1 MIKKQVLEYY
11 DWDDV
16 ERFICGELNIVP
28 AHFRV
33 YHAVVGGDYKDL
45 WHVWSKIHFDELI
58 IGRYTELHLSDI
70 DIDYLMK
77 RIVKEFGDWVECL
90 DPILIKLRAEIGES
104 AMIYYH
110 W

>member
-16 ERFICGELNIVP
+16 ERFICDELDIVP
-28 AHFRV
+28 AQFRD
-33 YHAVVGGDYKDL
+33 YHNVVGGDYKDL
-45 WHVWSKIHFDELI
+45 WHVWLTMHYEDIKNGSYAD
-58 IGRYTELHLSDI
+58 LHLD

-90 DPILIKLRAEIGES
+90 RPILIKLRAEIGES